1 MKITVKSAMDMFG
14 MDDEFFTREEIN
26 ELADEVEYQLNKTFG
41 SERFVYTEI
50 YLENNVLDMSV
61 MDTDNDY
68 EFNTKMKIDMRRI
81 QKPSDLMK
89 YAPKLAKVFE
99 DEFNR
104 FAEELRMYDVE
115 SATNTCGIPAAPN
128 VSGQLPSTYAHFVC

>member
-1 MKITVKSAMDMFG
+1 MKITVTSAMDMFG

-26 ELADEVEYQLNKTFG
+26 ELADEVEYQLNKAFG

-50 YLENNVLDMSV
+50 YLENNILDMSV
-61 MDTDNDY
+61 MDMDNDY

-89 YAPKLAKVFE
+89 YVPKLAKVFE
-99 DEFNR
+99 DEFTR
-104 FAEELRMYDVE
+104 FAEELRMHDVE

-128 VSGQLPSTYAHFVC
+128 VSD